1 MNANTETLIRRATR
15 LVTNLRSA
23 RKYEDKAGRATATD
37 HYLGAARAM
46 LDDDSDSPRFYRICA
61 AVAAELLKQQV
72 RCRIAQAGIEEDQLV
87 VGRADRPLED
97 LAAIGAS
104 PKWFK
109 APARDQDLK
118 TLRLIMKD
126 GKIYKNTLN

>member
-61 AVAAELLKQQV
+61 AVAAEQGDTELSREITRVAEMAESAFAL
-72 RCRIAQAGIEEDQLV
+72 
-87 VGRADRPLED
+87 
-97 LAAIGAS
+97 
-104 PKWFK
+104 FK
-109 APARDQDLK
+109 R
-118 TLRLIMKD
+118 
-126 GKIYKNTLN
+126 